1 MLSPRDRAV
10 TLLTELT
17 FGGFSVADVSSPLTS
32 RSLATVNCAETHQDV
47 LINTEQ
53 NFTNT
58 LLPLLVHQQIDGESH
73 YTGSEK

>member
-1 MLSPRDRAV
+1 MLSPRDCAV

-17 FGGFSVADVSSPLTS
+17 FGGFSVADVSSPLTN

-53 NFTNT
+53 DFTNT
-58 LLPLLVHQQIDGESH
+58 LLPLLVHQQIDRESH
-73 YTGSEK
+73 YRGSEK